1 MRLYEHIERYL
12 TSKQHAVLVT
22 VIASVGSTPRDVG
35 AKMLVGDDGEL
46 FGTIGGGRLE
56 HDAYNDA
63 MRLMG
68 AESAKILHVGMNSA
82 EVASSGMICGGD
94 VDLLLE
100 PVLER
105 YREVYRRID
114 SMQQEEKRGLMITCF
129 SEKFSKTFVEDDMSI
144 AGDELPKD
152 ITPNVKEYFRA
163 KKPFVTDGVVIE
175 PVQVSSRLYIF
186 GAGHV
191 SQYISKIAGMVDFSV
206 TIIDD
211 RKEFANQQRFPEA
224 DNIIVRTFPDAINE
238 LTFTG
243 REYVAI
249 VTRGHQYDAAVLQ
262 EILKKRTKYIGMI
275 GSRRKVGMIFDH
287 LKESGFSEDSIKA
300 VHAPIG
306 LPISAETP
314 QEIAVSIVAE
324 LIQTRGEE

>member
-1 MRLYEHIERYL
+1 MRLYEYIERYL
-12 TSKQHAVLVT
+12 ASKKRAILVT
-22 VIASVGSTPRDVG
+22 VIASFGSTPRDVG
-35 AKMLVGDDGEL
+35 ARMLVGDDGEL
-46 FGTIGGGRLE
+46 LGTIGGGRLE

-63 MRLMG
+63 MGLMG
-68 AESAKILHVGMNSA
+68 ADCARILHVGMNSA

-94 VDLLLE
+94 VDLLFE
-100 PVLER
+100 PVLEH
-105 YREVYRRID
+105 YGEVYRRID
-114 SMQQEEKRGLMITCF
+114 SAQQEEKRGLMITCF
-129 SEKFSKTFVEDDMSI
+129 GEKFSKTFVEDDMST
-144 AGDELPKD
+144 AGDDLPQD
-152 ITPNVKEYFRA
+152 IMPNLQEYFRA
-163 KKPFVTDGVVIE
+163 KRPFVTDGMVIE
-175 PVQVSSRLYIF
+175 PVQASSRLYIF

-191 SQYISKIAGMVDFSV
+191 SQYISRIAGIVDFSV
-206 TIIDD
+206 TVIDD

-224 DNIIVRTFPDAINE
+224 DNIIVRNFSDAINE
-238 LTFTG
+238 LRFTG

-262 EILKKRTKYIGMI
+262 DVLKKKTKYIGMI

-287 LKESGFSEDSIKA
+287 IKEAGFNEEAIGT

-324 LIQTRGEE
+324 LIKTRGEE